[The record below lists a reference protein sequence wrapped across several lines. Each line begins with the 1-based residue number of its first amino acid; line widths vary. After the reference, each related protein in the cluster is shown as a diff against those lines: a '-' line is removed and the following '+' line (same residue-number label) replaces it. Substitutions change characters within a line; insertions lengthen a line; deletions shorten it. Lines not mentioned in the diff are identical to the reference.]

1 MTTIAKIKSSKYNQ
15 KRRRHVQVRLKSV
28 RELVSQGVIAVDF
41 IGTKENTADPLT
53 KGLNANQVQFF
64 RLGMGLKPIENS
76 TIAATQ
82 HN

>member
-1 MTTIAKIKSSKYNQ
+1 M
-15 KRRRHVQVRLKSV
+15 
-28 RELVSQGVIAVDF
+28 SQGVIAIDF

-82 HN
+82 PN